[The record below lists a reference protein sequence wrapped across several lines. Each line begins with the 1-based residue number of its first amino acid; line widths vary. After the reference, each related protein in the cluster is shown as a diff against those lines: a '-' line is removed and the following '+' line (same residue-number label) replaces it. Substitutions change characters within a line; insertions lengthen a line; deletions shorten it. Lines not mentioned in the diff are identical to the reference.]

1 MKYFNNPETLEELK
15 KQYKKLAMENHPDR
29 GGNTEKMK
37 AINGEYDELFK
48 ILKNVHKSAEG
59 KTYTAENSETP
70 EEFKNII
77 EKIIIFE
84 GIEIEIIGSW
94 IWITGNTYQYKE
106 NLKELNFRFSNSKK
120 AWYYHGEGYSRRG
133 RKTYSLDEI
142 RSLYG
147 SEKITSE
154 PQLKLTIV

>member
-1 MKYFNNPETLEELK
+1 MKYFNNPKTLEELK
-15 KQYKKLAMENHPDR
+15 KQYKKLAMENHPDK
-29 GGNTEKMK
+29 GGDLEKMK
-37 AINGEYDELFK
+37 VINNEYDELFK
-48 ILKNVHKSAEG
+48 LLKNVHKSAEG
-59 KTYTAENSETP
+59 KTYTRKNSETP

-77 EKIIIFE
+77 SKIIILD
-84 GIEIEIIGSW
+84 GIDIEIIGSW
-94 IWITGNTYQYKE
+94 IWVTGNTFQYKE

-120 AWYYHGEGYSRRG
+120 AWYFHNDGYSRRG

-154 PQLKLTIV
+154 PQLKLAIV